1 MKEKS
6 DRKRNRVADRRQR
19 RREKWNLSQELNTFG
34 FVLREYSRARKAI
47 AFNCELE

>member
-19 RREKWNLSQELNTFG
+19 RREKWNLSQEF
-34 FVLREYSRARKAI
+34 EYLWFRAP
-47 AFNCELE
+47 